1 MASSQ
6 QKSSASLFWLL
17 VVIVALAALA
27 FWATGPKGPKIT
39 GPSYQPVLF
48 SNLPNWQNDNQGDA
62 LKAFQISCSALLNR
76 SENRS
81 VRPRHVGGVAG
92 DWHGVCDMAVSLDAS
107 DHPSA
112 RAFFEEN
119 FSALKMVTPTS
130 ETGFLTGYYEPVIEG
145 SFEGGEGTDYPYP
158 LYRKPPE
165 LVSVN
170 LGQFRSDLNGRRIAG
185 EVVNGQLVPFA
196 DRAKINSGT
205 LSNRD
210 LELVWVKDRVAAF
223 FLHIQGSGRIKMP
236 DGSFHKVGYSSQ
248 NGHVYKAIGAVLR
261 DWGELAPDNISM
273 GTIRKWLDDN
283 PDRIDDLLHENPS
296 YIFFRSLETSGPV
309 GSQGVVLTPGR
320 SLAVDRRHIP
330 LSAPIYLSGTYPD
343 ASNPMGEALPFN
355 RLVVAQ
361 DTGGAIRGEMRGDV
375 FWGMGEDAE
384 TIAGHMQNPA
394 TFFLLLPK
402 DLAARLVGDKASS

>member
-1 MASSQ
+1 MSAQQTSS
-6 QKSSASLFWLL
+6 KSILWL
-17 VVIVALAALA
+17 VVVVLGLAALA
-27 FWATGPKGPKIT
+27 FWAAGPKKPVAM
-39 GPSYQPVLF
+39 GPSYVPVLF
-48 SNLPNWQNDNQGDA
+48 ADLPNWQTDQQGDA
-62 LKAFQISCSALLNR
+62 LVAFQTSCEALLNR
-76 SENRS
+76 PSNRS

-92 DWHGVCDMAVSLDAS
+92 DWHGVCEEAVTLNTDDHDA
-107 DHPSA
+107 A
-112 RAFFEEN
+112 RRFFEQN
-119 FSALKMVTPTS
+119 FTALKMVTHTS
-130 ETGFLTGYYEPVIEG
+130 DTGFLTGYYEPVIEG

-158 LYRKPPE
+158 LYQKPPE

-185 EVVNGQLVPFA
+185 QVVNGQLVPFA
-196 DRAKINSGT
+196 DRAKINQGE
-205 LSNRD
+205 LANRD

-273 GTIRKWLDDN
+273 GTIRQWLDEN
-283 PDRIDDLLHENPS
+283 PERVDDLLHENPS

-330 LSAPIYLSGTYPD
+330 LSAPIYLSGTFPD

-384 TIAGHMQNPA
+384 IIAGHMQNPA
-394 TFFLLLPK
+394 TFFMLLPNA
-402 DLAARLVGDKASS
+402 LAARLVGDKASS